1 MGQWSLSRNNY
12 FALFFFILP
21 KVDIIYLS
29 APALSVP
36 RCRFLNKAGS
46 VLQDLSL
53 EAISFPV
60 QPRPLA
66 YHTSRAGLVALGST
80 GLWWE
85 FRDQSCMQAI
95 SAAHYSGL
103 ISSDRERERVDNLI
117 TQQLLMVLLERRAGV
132 STAVITLGPRE
143 RREEALVRLIS

>member
-29 APALSVP
+29 APGLSVQ
-36 RCRFLNKAGS
+36 RCCFLNKVGS
-46 VLQDLSL
+46 VLVSK
-53 EAISFPV
+53 AISFLL
-60 QPRPLA
+60 QPRTLA
-66 YHTSRAGLVALGST
+66 YHTSRVGLMASVST

-95 SAAHYSGL
+95 STSHYSGL
-103 ISSDRERERVDNLI
+103 ISSDWERERTDNLI
-117 TQQLLMVLLERRAGV
+117 TQQLLMVLLECRVGV
-132 STAVITLGPRE
+132 STAVITLGLGE
-143 RREEALVRLIS
+143 TREEALVRLIS

>member
-12 FALFFFILP
+12 FAHFFFILP

-46 VLQDLSL
+46 VLQNLSL
-53 EAISFPV
+53 GPISFPV
-60 QPRPLA
+60 QPRPLT
-66 YHTSRAGLVALGST
+66 YHTSRAGLVAT

-85 FRDQSCMQAI
+85 FRDQGCMQAI

-103 ISSDRERERVDNLI
+103 ISSDRERERTVNLI
-117 TQQLLMVLLERRAGV
+117 KQQLLMVLLESRAGV
-132 STAVITLGPRE
+132 STAVITRGPRE
-143 RREEALVRLIS
+143 RRVEALVRLIS